1 MDADSRSLLALGC
14 VFAPLSLVAIGGGP
28 AVIAEM
34 QHQSLA
40 HGWLTQQEFTELFA
54 ISRVAP
60 GPGALLAPLIGWKA
74 AGWLGVFV
82 VSLAFFVPSSIL
94 VYGAVR
100 VWDRWRGSAWQR
112 AVEAGLAPIMI
123 GLVFASAYAVLR
135 SEDDYAA
142 VWAIAVFVA
151 ACRLALPK
159 LHPLV
164 LIGFSAT
171 AFPLLNGT

>member
-1 MDADSRSLLALGC
+1 MDADSRSLLAL
-14 VFAPLSLVAIGGGP
+14 VLAFAPLSLVSVGGGP

-40 HGWLTQQEFTELFA
+40 HGWMTQQEFTALFA

-74 AGWLGVFV
+74 AGWLGVSV

-135 SEDDYAA
+135 SEANYAA
-142 VWAIAVFVA
+142 VWAIALFVA
-151 ACRLALPK
+151 ACRFALPK

-164 LIGFSAT
+164 LIGLSAA

>member
-1 MDADSRSLLALGC
+1 MDADSRSLLGLVLAFG
-14 VFAPLSLVAIGGGP
+14 PLSLVSIGGGP

-40 HGWLTQQEFTELFA
+40 HGWMTQQEFTALFA
-54 ISRVAP
+54 VSRVAP

-74 AGWLGVFV
+74 AGWLGVSV

-100 VWDRWRGSAWQR
+100 VCDRWRGSAWQR
-112 AVEAGLAPIMI
+112 ALEAGLAPIMI

-135 SEDDYAA
+135 SEADYAA
-142 VWAIAVFVA
+142 VWAIALFVA

-164 LIGFSAT
+164 LIGLSAA